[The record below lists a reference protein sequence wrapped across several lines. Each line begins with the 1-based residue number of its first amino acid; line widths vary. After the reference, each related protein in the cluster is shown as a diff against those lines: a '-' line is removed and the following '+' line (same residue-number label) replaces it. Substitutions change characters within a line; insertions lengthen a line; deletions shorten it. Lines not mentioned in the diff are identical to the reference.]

1 MRGKKRVLPV
11 ESVPNGPKQ
20 KIKNNENRGPQS
32 NYEIGWRRPGA
43 DKEGGWGNG
52 EVHRGDSR
60 EKQWNP
66 TRDMSKGN
74 FEMRT
79 DPESRLIN

>member
-43 DKEGGWGNG
+43 DKEGGG
-52 EVHRGDSR
+52 EMGRFTAATAARSDG
-60 EKQWNP
+60 
-66 TRDMSKGN
+66 TRQG
-74 FEMRT
+74 
-79 DPESRLIN
+79 I